1 MTAHDISARIV
12 AIRDRVFSGG
22 RPTHDEGVM
31 LLGLEGYHVLEL
43 FAAATCLRDHTKARR
58 VHLCAIVNAK
68 SGGCGEDCGFCAQSI
83 HNEARVTEFP
93 MIAADEIVAAA
104 RKAQEAGARCFG
116 IVTSGRSVTSD
127 ELTTVCDAVRAIRA
141 ELDILP
147 DASLGLLTDALAERL
162 KAAGLNGY
170 HHNVETAPSYYP
182 QVCTTH
188 TFEENVATLR
198 RAKRFGFT
206 VCSGGVLGIG
216 ETVDQRVELAEVL
229 SEEDID
235 RVCLNFFMPIVGT
248 RFADEKPMSP
258 MAILKT
264 IAVFRLFF
272 PSQDVNVC
280 AGREMHLRDVQ
291 GMIFLAGASATMV
304 GDYLTQAGRAAEADL
319 QLLRDLGMTW

>member
-58 VHLCAIVNAK
+58 VHL
-68 SGGCGEDCGFCAQSI
+68 
-83 HNEARVTEFP
+83 
-93 MIAADEIVAAA
+93 
-104 RKAQEAGARCFG
+104 
-116 IVTSGRSVTSD
+116 TSD